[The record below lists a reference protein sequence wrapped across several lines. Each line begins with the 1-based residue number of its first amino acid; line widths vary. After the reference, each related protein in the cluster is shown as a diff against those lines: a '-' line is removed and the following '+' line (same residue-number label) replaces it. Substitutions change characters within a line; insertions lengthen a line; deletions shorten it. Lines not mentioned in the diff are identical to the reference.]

1 MEDDVWWSAGWR
13 AQQGCDVLFVSA
25 ELRVPN
31 ITFLNFRR
39 LHVQSQH
46 NCGHIFRS
54 DCCFLQS
61 FVGLSGNNHW
71 VITEPTIC
79 LYNAKWPLV
88 YYARNMRLMFW
99 YTKSYSP
106 GGGAVRPWGYD
117 ESQAL
122 SSPSPACIR
131 TTAALIKLDKQIKMR
146 RRSNSLLTAGC
157 LCESQTLCSAAIGRC
172 TSLFAQI
179 SFIWPN
185 KVALTVITCNIL
197 FLLPAVFTQTPTC
210 RLLPQRVHLSECIHW
225 CMCLCMDAYTACERV
240 CVCVCVCVCPDL
252 SLV

>member
-106 GGGAVRPWGYD
+106 GGGGQYGHGGTMNHKLYHHHHLPASAQQLLLSNSISKSKWGGDPTVCWQLAVYVRVRHCVRLLLAGAHHCLLK
-117 ESQAL
+117 SAL
-122 SSPSPACIR
+122 YGQIKSPS
-131 TTAALIKLDKQIKMR
+131 L
-146 RRSNSLLTAGC
+146 
-157 LCESQTLCSAAIGRC
+157 
-172 TSLFAQI
+172 
-179 SFIWPN
+179 
-185 KVALTVITCNIL
+185 
-197 FLLPAVFTQTPTC
+197 
-210 RLLPQRVHLSECIHW
+210 
-225 CMCLCMDAYTACERV
+225 
-240 CVCVCVCVCPDL
+240 
-252 SLV
+252 